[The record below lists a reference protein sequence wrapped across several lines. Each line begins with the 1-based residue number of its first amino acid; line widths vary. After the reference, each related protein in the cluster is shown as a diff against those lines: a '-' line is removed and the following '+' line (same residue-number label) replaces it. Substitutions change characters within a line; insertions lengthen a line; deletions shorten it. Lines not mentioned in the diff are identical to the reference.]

1 MRSKK
6 VLLNSIA
13 SLLVQLVSA
22 VCGFI
27 VPKLIISAYGSE
39 VNALTSSISQF
50 LSYITLAEASVG
62 GVARAAF
69 YKPIA
74 DNNHVAMSAI
84 FNASEQFFR
93 KIAYLFVA
101 YTVAL
106 TVFYPL
112 LVNNSFDWSFTASL
126 IVIIALSTF
135 MQYFFG
141 MTNSVLLQSDQRQ
154 YISSVL
160 QVITIILNAVM
171 VVAFIKLKMS
181 IQMLKLATSL
191 IYILKPVFMAVYVN
205 KKYSINKKEKPDNRI
220 IEQRWDGFGHHIANF
235 VNSNTDVA
243 ILTFVSGI
251 SSAVAFTEVSVY
263 SVYNSIV
270 YAFLSLTRNLSSGVE
285 AAFGDMLAK
294 NEIKNLN
301 RKMNLYEYAMFT
313 MVTYLFLLTG
323 LLLIPFMKVYMHGV
337 TDADYIRPVFG
348 IILVI
353 ANAMSAIRIPY
364 QIVVYAAGHYKQ
376 TKKGA
381 YAEAIINIVL
391 SLALVPFFA
400 LEGVA
405 IGTLAAMTFRTVQYV
420 AYLSKNI
427 INRSIKPFLK
437 RMAISTFIILLSVAA
452 TQLLP
457 SFDAVTYLQ
466 WVIYAIEV
474 ALVVTTVTVAVN
486 LLLCRKEMAELWSFA
501 RRLLRGKKR
510 KER

>member
-13 SLLVQLVSA
+13 SLLLQLVSV

-27 VPKLIISAYGSE
+27 VPRIIISSYGSE
-39 VNALTSSISQF
+39 VNALTSSITQF
-50 LSYITLAEASVG
+50 LSYIALAEASVG

-69 YKPIA
+69 YKPLA
-74 DNNHVAMSAI
+74 DKNNAAISAI

-101 YTVAL
+101 YTLLLAAL
-106 TVFYPL
+106 YPL
-112 LVNNSFDWSFTASL
+112 LVNNSFDWLFTASL

-135 MQYFFG
+135 AQYFFG
-141 MTNSVLLQSDQRQ
+141 MTNGVLLQSDQRQ
-154 YISSVL
+154 YINSVL
-160 QVITIILNAVM
+160 QIITIVINAVM
-171 VVAFIKLKMS
+171 VVAFVKLKMS
-181 IQMLKLATSL
+181 IQMLKFATSL
-191 IYILKPVFMAVYVN
+191 IYIFRPVFMALYVK
-205 KKYSINKKEKPDNRI
+205 KKYCIDKKEKPEHRI

-251 SSAVAFTEVSVY
+251 SNMVAFTEVSVY

-270 YAFLSLTRNLSSGVE
+270 YSFLSFVRSLSMGVE
-285 AAFGDMLAK
+285 AAFGNMLAK
-294 NEIKNLN
+294 NEIENLN
-301 RKMNLYEYAMFT
+301 KKLNIYEYATFT
-313 MVTYLFLLTG
+313 MVTYLFSLMG

-348 IILVI
+348 VILVI

-364 QIVVYAAGHYKQ
+364 QIIVYAAGHYKQ

-381 YAEAIINIVL
+381 YTEAILNIVL

-405 IGTLAAMTFRTVQYV
+405 IGTLVAMTFRTVQYV
-420 AYLSKNI
+420 YYLSKNI
-427 INRSIKPFLK
+427 INRSVKPFFK
-437 RMAISTFIILLSVAA
+437 RTVISTVTILLSIVA

-457 SFDAVTYLQ
+457 SFDGVTYLQ
-466 WVIYAIEV
+466 WIIYAIEV
-474 ALVVTTVTVAVN
+474 ALVVAAVTVAVN
-486 LLLCRKEMAELWSFA
+486 IFLCRKDMTELWKSA
-501 RRLLRGKKR
+501 RRCLGIPFNNH
-510 KER
+510 